1 LFYFHIYCVC
11 LALCRCIACIWF
23 LSATACHSRQ
33 TSWCRILKRKGP
45 SFSLLCDHSSSS
57 IRNQILMALDRQK
70 KSLRIPPAGRPVPL
84 KVASKPLPEKTSR
97 SVSLSRCLS
106 VPCWGKVH
114 VLCTSV
120 LDDLTAVENLRVR
133 PRLTTLGIGL
143 RVSGVWL

>member
-1 LFYFHIYCVC
+1 
-11 LALCRCIACIWF
+11 
-23 LSATACHSRQ
+23 
-33 TSWCRILKRKGP
+33 
-45 SFSLLCDHSSSS
+45 
-57 IRNQILMALDRQK
+57 MALDRQK

>member
-1 LFYFHIYCVC
+1 LHAYGSSQQQ
-11 LALCRCIACIWF
+11 LAIHGKQVGAE
-23 LSATACHSRQ
+23 SSNE
-33 TSWCRILKRKGP
+33 KGP

-57 IRNQILMALDRQK
+57 IRNQILIWHSIGKRNLYASPR
-70 KSLRIPPAGRPVPL
+70 PPAG
-84 KVASKPLPEKTSR
+84 APESCIKTTTGKTLR
-97 SVSLSRCLS
+97 GVSLSRCLS
-106 VPCWGKVH
+106 LPCWGRVH